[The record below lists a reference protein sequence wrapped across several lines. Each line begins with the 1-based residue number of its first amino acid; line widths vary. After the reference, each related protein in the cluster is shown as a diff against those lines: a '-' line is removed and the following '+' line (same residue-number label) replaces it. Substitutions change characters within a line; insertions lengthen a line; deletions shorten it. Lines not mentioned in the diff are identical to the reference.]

1 MLICIFYNSF
11 IIIAKAQALLHEG
24 FPLVFL
30 AFFAYFV
37 IVVGI
42 LTVLLSP
49 ALRDAIA
56 ATMGKLAS
64 TLTTAT
70 RKIMGRGS
78 AAFSGSCQQLSG
90 FGNVVAGNL
99 VQHRFTVGGA
109 MLLVLTPP
117 LLVVGLKER
126 AVFDFSGDGYL
137 PDRQISVLLT
147 GENLTP
153 PPAPPPEVFATT
165 EVEMVSPSV
174 AWASRDWALLD
185 DQFRQ
190 RLLTVF
196 KLMKDRHG
204 YELVLLEGYRSPER
218 QAALLR
224 QGSTVTQA
232 GPNMSY
238 HQYGLAADTAFL
250 RDGKVVI
257 SERDPWAMRGYQLY
271 GELAEAVGLVWGG
284 RWKMMDLGHAELKRE
299 GVLGS
304 PRS

>member
-1 MLICIFYNSF
+1 M
-11 IIIAKAQALLHEG
+11 
-24 FPLVFL
+24 VFL
-30 AFFAYFV
+30 ALLLYFV
-37 IVVGI
+37 IVVGL
-42 LTVLLSP
+42 LTLLLFP
-49 ALRDAIA
+49 ARRDAIA
-56 ATMGKLAS
+56 TTAGKFAC
-64 TLTTAT
+64 TLTAAT
-70 RKIMGRGS
+70 LNAMGRGR
-78 AAFSGSCQQLSG
+78 ATFAGSCRQLSW
-90 FGNVVAGNL
+90 FGNVVAGNMIL
-99 VQHRFTVGGA
+99 HRFTLGGA
-109 MLLVLTPP
+109 ILLVLTPP
-117 LLVVGLKER
+117 LLVVGLQER

-147 GENLTP
+147 GENLIP
-153 PPAPPPEVFATT
+153 PPAPPPAVFATT
-165 EVEMVSPSV
+165 ELEMVRPSV
-174 AWASRDWALLD
+174 VWASRDWELLD
-185 DQFRQ
+185 IQFRQ

-224 QGSTVTQA
+224 QGPNVTQA

-271 GELAEAVGLVWGG
+271 GELSEAVGLVWGG
-284 RWKMMDLGHAELKRE
+284 RWKMMDLGHVELERE

>member
-1 MLICIFYNSF
+1 
-11 IIIAKAQALLHEG
+11 
-24 FPLVFL
+24 LVFL

-42 LTVLLSP
+42 LTLMFFP
-49 ALRDAIA
+49 ARRDAIA
-56 ATMGKLAS
+56 ATASKLAY
-64 TLTTAT
+64 TLTATT
-70 RKIMGRGS
+70 RKIMGRNS
-78 AAFSGSCQQLSG
+78 AAFSGSCRQLSR
-90 FGNVVAGNL
+90 FGSVVAGNL
-99 VQHRFTVGGA
+99 IQHRLTVGGA

-117 LLVVGLKER
+117 LLVGGLTER

-153 PPAPPPEVFATT
+153 PPALPPEVFATA
-165 EVEMVSPSV
+165 ELEMVRPSV
-174 AWASRDWALLD
+174 VWASRDWDLLNN
-185 DQFRQ
+185 QFRQ

-196 KLMKDRHG
+196 KLMRDRHG

-218 QAALLR
+218 QAALQR
-224 QGSTVTQA
+224 QGPNVTQA

-238 HQYGLAADTAFL
+238 HQHGLAADTAFL

-284 RWKMMDLGHAELKRE
+284 RWKMMDLGHVELKRE